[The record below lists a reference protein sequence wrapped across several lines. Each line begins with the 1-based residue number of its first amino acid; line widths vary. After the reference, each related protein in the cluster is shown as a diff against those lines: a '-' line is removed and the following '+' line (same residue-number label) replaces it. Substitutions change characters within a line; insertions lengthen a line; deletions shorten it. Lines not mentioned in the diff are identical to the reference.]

1 MARDNIFQSLLDSL
15 EIRRV
20 LLKEKCENSYFIE
33 LLIYKVSGILDA
45 KEGLFFKL
53 LIVLYKYTANSY
65 VFGQR
70 CEVSGV

>member
-1 MARDNIFQSLLDSL
+1 MSLYLTPWGSGG
-15 EIRRV
+15 V

-45 KEGLFFKL
+45 KEGLFFMV
-53 LIVLYKYTANSY
+53 LIVLYEYTADSY

-70 CEVSGV
+70 CGVSGI